1 MQASV
6 MNENEM
12 LIEEILKL
20 KEERGALVLAHYY
33 QRLEIQKCADF
44 VGDSFELAK
53 RAKEAENNLIV
64 FCGVRFMGESAKILN
79 PTKKVLMPRP
89 DAGCQMADMVTAS
102 KLRELKGQYP
112 KAAVV
117 CYVNSSA
124 ETKAESDIC
133 CTSSNA
139 VRVCESL
146 DTNEII
152 FVPDKNLGAYVAG
165 KLPDKMFHFYYG
177 YCPVHRNITR
187 DEALKAKKQHPN
199 ARLLVHPECEKEV
212 VDLAD
217 YVGSTSGIIREAE
230 SSTAEEFIIGTEYGV
245 VERLTEY
252 NPGKKF
258 YLLSPKLVCINMKY
272 TSLINLRDCLRD
284 EIGEIDM
291 PEELRLKAFTPLDRM
306 MRV

>member
-1 MQASV
+1 
-6 MNENEM
+6 MNENEL

-20 KEERGALVLAHYY
+20 KKESGALVLAHYY

-53 RAKEAENNLIV
+53 RAKEAESNLIV

-102 KLRELKGQYP
+102 KLRELKSQYP
-112 KAAVV
+112 RAAVV

-165 KLPDKMFHFYYG
+165 KVPDKMFHLYYG
-177 YCPVHRNITR
+177 YCPVHRNLTR
-187 DEALKAKKQHPN
+187 DEAIKAKKQHPQ
-199 ARLLVHPECEKEV
+199 ARLFVHPECEKEV
-212 VDLAD
+212 IDLAD

-230 SSTAEEFIIGTEYGV
+230 TSTAEEFIIGTEYGV

-258 YLLSPKLVCINMKY
+258 YLLSPKLVCINMKF

-284 EIGEIDM
+284 QIGEIDM

-306 MRV
+306 MKI